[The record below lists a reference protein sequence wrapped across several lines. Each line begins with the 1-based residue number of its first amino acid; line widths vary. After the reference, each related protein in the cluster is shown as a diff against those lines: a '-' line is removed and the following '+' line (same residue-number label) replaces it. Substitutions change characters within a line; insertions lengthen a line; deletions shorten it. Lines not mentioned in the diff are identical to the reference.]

1 MKKSGIFIIGL
12 VLIGALTAACV
23 RRCPVSGTVT
33 VEGLE
38 ANLRGKTVY
47 VRVEEGCWH
56 VEGDGLWEMLD
67 LEKTNGQPAGEVGM
81 VLQLAECYLLEFY
94 PGGQAVAYD
103 GYASSTEQNYQTY
116 QVPEETEELL
126 TAWVLENGTQL
137 RDSAASFRR

>member
-23 RRCPVSGTVT
+23 RRCPVSGTGT
-33 VEGLE
+33 AEGLE

-47 VRVEEGCWH
+47 ARVEEGCWQ
-56 VEGDGLWEMLD
+56 VEGDRLWEMLD
-67 LEKTNGQPAGEVGM
+67 LEKTKGQPIGEAGL

-103 GYASSTEQNYQTY
+103 GYASSMEQNYQTY